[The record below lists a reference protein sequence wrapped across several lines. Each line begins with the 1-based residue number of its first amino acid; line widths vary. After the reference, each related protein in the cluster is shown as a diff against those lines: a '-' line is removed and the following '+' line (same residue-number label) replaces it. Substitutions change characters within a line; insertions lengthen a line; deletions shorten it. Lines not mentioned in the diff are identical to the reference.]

1 MGASSY
7 NNLDDVTILWP
18 FVAMGFITL
27 AVPIYFVLGHYVSYR
42 KLPPYATVTSFLG
55 WYLSFAILLLV
66 PLDIS
71 STAYRA
77 CAEEHNAHSDG
88 LESQQDA
95 EPCHRP
101 LFYVPG
107 TYIDYFWGVLYWTSF
122 VLCWAVY
129 PLMQN
134 YSTAGDFT
142 PAEKFKTTIRENA
155 WFYVCCATA
164 GISFFVI
171 YVIFTGNANPLPTFM
186 ALGNAWGLLLL
197 IAFLGYG
204 LVALPRL
211 LWRLSSPATAFE
223 RYCFALVKA
232 RDDLRCAEQD
242 YEDTLRTV
250 REYDRVVD
258 RRDVFRKFVDAI
270 ISEIPPSQYS
280 AVANSNNNN
289 NSTID
294 PDTDIGYDKLTAL
307 HYKVMFYS
315 HNLAMCKTAY
325 RSTTKKAFDAE
336 DVVKASASD
345 EKIILWT
352 ARPPR
357 VSSITSL
364 AEWVCHVVLRGP
376 VLKAVAVALGAL
388 SAITLWSEC
397 VFFVDKPVL
406 SVFALAVRGTASS
419 DFLFLVITMGLLTY
433 ILACAYWGL
442 FQLKLFS
449 YYRLIP
455 GKQTDANSVLFSA
468 LYLSRIAAP
477 LALNFIRMA
486 KVSGSSFQKV
496 MASMERA
503 PFLGKALF
511 NNYAP
516 LCLVV
521 LCAAFLFDIP
531 RRVLSF
537 CGIDWFSDPAFDHAK
552 AAEGR
557 SILERE
563 RRLWISG
570 NRLDEVPGSAEPAE
584 VVVVPPNDSGKAG
597 MFSKLRSMFFKQA
610 PPDRNSAAASQRRS
624 ADNDLEIIIDDSDD
638 VSADDPDI
646 YDNYGLKDE
655 KEKFFFSSWSHN
667 KK

>member
-1 MGASSY
+1 MGAY
-7 NNLDDVTILWP
+7 NDLDDITILWP
-18 FVAMGFITL
+18 FVAMGFIML
-27 AVPIYFVLGHYVSYR
+27 AIPIYFILGHYVSYR
-42 KLPPYATVTSFLG
+42 KLPPYATVSSFFG

-71 STAYRA
+71 STSYRK
-77 CAEEHNAHSDG
+77 CAEAHNASDG
-88 LESQQDA
+88 FESQQDA
-95 EPCHRP
+95 ERCHRP
-101 LFYVPG
+101 LFYVPSS
-107 TYIDYFWGVLYWTSF
+107 YIDYFWGFLYWTSF
-122 VLCWAVY
+122 IMCWAVY

-142 PAEKFKTTIRENA
+142 PSEKFKTTIRENA

-164 GISFFVI
+164 GITFFVI

-204 LVALPRL
+204 LVAIPRL
-211 LWRLSSPATAFE
+211 LWRLSSPATAFD

-242 YEDTLRTV
+242 YEDTLRLV
-250 REYDRVVD
+250 REYDRVID
-258 RRDVFRKFVDAI
+258 RRDVFRKFIDTI
-270 ISEIPPSQYS
+270 ISEIPTSQY
-280 AVANSNNNN
+280 ANIPPGNPV
-289 NSTID
+289 TID
-294 PDTDIGYDKLTAL
+294 PENDIGYDKLTSL

-315 HNLAMCKTAY
+315 HNLAMCKTTY
-325 RSTTKKAFDAE
+325 RSITKKAFDAE
-336 DVVKASASD
+336 DVVKASTSD

-352 ARPPR
+352 ARQPR
-357 VSSITSL
+357 VSNIFSL
-364 AEWVCHVVLRGP
+364 TEWVCQVVLRGP
-376 VLKAVAVALGAL
+376 VLKTAAVALGVL

-406 SVFALAVRGTASS
+406 SVFALAIRGTTNS
-419 DFLFLVITMGLLTY
+419 DFLSLVITMGLLTY
-433 ILACAYWGL
+433 ILVCAYWGL

-455 GKQTDANSVLFSA
+455 GKQTDANSILFSA

-477 LALNFIRMA
+477 LALNFIRMT

-496 MASMERA
+496 MAYMERA
-503 PFLGKALF
+503 PFLGEALF

-516 LCLVV
+516 LCLLV

-531 RRVLSF
+531 RRILSF
-537 CGIDWFSDPAFDHAK
+537 CNIDWFSDPAFDQTT

-557 SILERE
+557 SILEKE

-570 NRLDEVPGSAEPAE
+570 NRLDEVPGAAEPVE
-584 VVVVPPNDSGKAG
+584 VVVVPNDRRAG
-597 MFSKLRSMFFKQA
+597 IFSKLRSMFFKQA
-610 PPDRNSAAASQRRS
+610 PNDKDSGTAAQRRANTDRS
-624 ADNDLEIIIDDSDD
+624 VEIDIDEKDE
-638 VSADDPDI
+638 AGGGGGGGEPDI

-655 KEKFFFSSWSHN
+655 EEKFFFSSWSR